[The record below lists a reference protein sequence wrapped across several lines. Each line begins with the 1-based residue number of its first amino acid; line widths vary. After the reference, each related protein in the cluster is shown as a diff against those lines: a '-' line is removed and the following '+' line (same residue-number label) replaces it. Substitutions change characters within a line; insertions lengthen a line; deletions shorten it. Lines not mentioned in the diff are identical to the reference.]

1 MSDIE
6 DLAIIVVDGPEV
18 EVIEVV
24 SEGPTGPPGEKGD
37 PGDAGVGGG
46 DSIVIIDVLMATQAP
61 SPDTVNWEVAAGF
74 PQGVFV
80 DGTDILL
87 INQTVS
93 SENGLWSFSAS
104 GLQNKR
110 NVVIIDN
117 IGKVVSAAFALTSE
131 GPIFPWMGI
140 ITFNGLS
147 TMLRSVQLDV
157 GSIGGNNLS
166 VINNL
171 ISDYLATHGGGTS
184 AGALMAAQNL
194 ADLEDIII
202 AQENIGL
209 GPMNGPDGWVKLT
222 SSAKVP
228 DSLLSSSIARTS
240 DVNDALVNKQAASE
254 TLDLISVL
262 ATTPIGRSL
271 LAAIDADGLRTILGL
286 GPTNGADGWV
296 KLDGLG
302 VLPDILI
309 GSGIARDSEVDS
321 KVAAAVA
328 ALVGAAPGTL
338 DSIEE
343 LAAAITAGDVSM
355 AALSSALDTKQNQS
369 STLDAIS
376 PLVTTLFGRL
386 LLTVTDA
393 PSLLSAISGVS
404 TSDSRLT
411 NARMPTSHT
420 HAISEVTS
428 LETSLAEKLVASSNL
443 ADITDASTARTNLG
457 LGGINAPNGWV
468 RLNEDGT
475 IPPILLDTTITRDS
489 EMAAAISAAVADLVD
504 FNWHALGLINN
515 PPVSNAVYSSI
526 PAGFQLWIYA
536 HSDSSLDGPWVTN
549 GTTTLVRPEWFANP
563 LPCRLLVNIPFVK
576 DITNLGVS
584 IPFGKSW
591 LLPVGASVVI
601 PSEDSFGLQV
611 NVSNVRM
618 SEYSPRNYTYDPVGS
633 TDLDGLLAHIEGIDV
648 KLGEVGSASPAGATG
663 YSQSFMLGGM

>member
-140 ITFNGLS
+140 ITFDGLS
-147 TMLRSVQLDV
+147 AMLRSVQLDV

-228 DSLLSSSIARTS
+228 DSYPVKNNSI
-240 DVNDALVNKQAASE
+240 
-254 TLDLISVL
+254 
-262 ATTPIGRSL
+262 
-271 LAAIDADGLRTILGL
+271 
-286 GPTNGADGWV
+286 
-296 KLDGLG
+296 
-302 VLPDILI
+302 
-309 GSGIARDSEVDS
+309 
-321 KVAAAVA
+321 
-328 ALVGAAPGTL
+328 
-338 DSIEE
+338 
-343 LAAAITAGDVSM
+343 
-355 AALSSALDTKQNQS
+355 
-369 STLDAIS
+369 
-376 PLVTTLFGRL
+376 
-386 LLTVTDA
+386 
-393 PSLLSAISGVS
+393 
-404 TSDSRLT
+404 
-411 NARMPTSHT
+411 
-420 HAISEVTS
+420 
-428 LETSLAEKLVASSNL
+428 
-443 ADITDASTARTNLG
+443 
-457 LGGINAPNGWV
+457 
-468 RLNEDGT
+468 
-475 IPPILLDTTITRDS
+475 
-489 EMAAAISAAVADLVD
+489 
-504 FNWHALGLINN
+504 
-515 PPVSNAVYSSI
+515 
-526 PAGFQLWIYA
+526 
-536 HSDSSLDGPWVTN
+536 
-549 GTTTLVRPEWFANP
+549 
-563 LPCRLLVNIPFVK
+563 
-576 DITNLGVS
+576 
-584 IPFGKSW
+584 
-591 LLPVGASVVI
+591 
-601 PSEDSFGLQV
+601 
-611 NVSNVRM
+611 
-618 SEYSPRNYTYDPVGS
+618 
-633 TDLDGLLAHIEGIDV
+633 
-648 KLGEVGSASPAGATG
+648 
-663 YSQSFMLGGM
+663 